1 MNEIAFRDLAAADIQ
16 GNPTL
21 PPVAII
27 VPALNEARYI
37 AACLASLIAQRD
49 CTTLEIIV
57 ADGGST
63 DRTVEIVTEM
73 SRNHPQIRLVHNFAR
88 IQSAGFNLAAQVADA
103 RAEVLVRCDAHTSYP
118 DDFVV
123 ECVRALVLQGAT
135 SIVVPMRTVGL
146 NGFQLA
152 VAAAQNSRLGNGGS
166 AHRSKPRSGYVDHGH
181 HAAFSRAFFMSLGGY
196 NETFSHN
203 EDAEFDIRA
212 TQAGGRIWMCGS
224 AVVDYHPRSAPGPLA
239 RQYYK
244 FGRGRARTIVTH
256 RVPPALRQLAPVLL
270 LPGLLLSL
278 LLTALS
284 PVFLLIPFAYFGGSL
299 LLGAIMAVQQRKLWL
314 LATGPAANIMHL
326 AFAFGFLRLI
336 VERRSELALHV

>member
-1 MNEIAFRDLAAADIQ
+1 MNEIAFRELAAADIQ

-21 PPVAII
+21 PPVAVI

-37 AACLASLIAQRD
+37 AACLASLLAQRD
-49 CTTLEIIV
+49 CAVLEIIV

-63 DRTVEIVTEM
+63 DDTVQIVAAM
-73 SRNHPQIRLVHNFAR
+73 SRQHPEIKLVHNSAR
-88 IQSAGFNLAAQVADA
+88 IQSAGFNLAAQQADG

-118 DDFVV
+118 DHFVV
-123 ECVRALVLQGAT
+123 DCVRALVMQGAT

-146 NGFQLA
+146 AGFQLA

-181 HAAFSRAFFMSLGGY
+181 HAAFNRGFFTSLGGY

-203 EDAEFDIRA
+203 EDAEFDVRA

-224 AVVDYHPRSAPGPLA
+224 AVVDYHPRSEPGSLA

-244 FGRGRARTIVTH
+244 FGQGRARTILTH
-256 RVPPALRQLAPVLL
+256 RMPPALRQLAPVLL

-278 LLTALS
+278 LLAALS
-284 PVFLLIPFAYFGGSL
+284 PVFLLIPVAYFGGSFL
-299 LLGAIMAVQQRKLWL
+299 FGAVMALRQRQMWL

-326 AFAFGFLRLI
+326 AFASGFLRMVI
-336 VERRSELALHV
+336 VRRPGLVLRA